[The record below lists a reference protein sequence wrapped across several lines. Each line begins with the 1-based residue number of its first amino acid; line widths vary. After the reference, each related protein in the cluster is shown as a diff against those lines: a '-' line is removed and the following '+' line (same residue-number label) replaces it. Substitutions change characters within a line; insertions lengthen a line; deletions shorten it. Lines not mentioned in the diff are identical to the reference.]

1 MYFHGSWRCPGR
13 LPSPIAHMLRAHSPV
28 CKFVLRIIKDVD
40 IVHWRAKKSHTIQ
53 VIVVPS
59 FNAAVQ
65 YNVFILPIPPNSILP
80 VRYGTTQHNVPRK
93 HVPEDGWRVRFI
105 LLSTSL
111 VYVTNVLSSGI
122 LFCVGGPALMY

>member
-1 MYFHGSWRCPGR
+1 MTAKPK
-13 LPSPIAHMLRAHSPV
+13 LPTSGDHSPA

-65 YNVFILPIPPNSILP
+65 YNVFILPIPPNRILP
-80 VRYGTTQHNVPRK
+80 LRYTTTQHNVPRK

-105 LLSTSL
+105 LLPTSL
-111 VYVTNVLSSGI
+111 VHVTNVLSSGI